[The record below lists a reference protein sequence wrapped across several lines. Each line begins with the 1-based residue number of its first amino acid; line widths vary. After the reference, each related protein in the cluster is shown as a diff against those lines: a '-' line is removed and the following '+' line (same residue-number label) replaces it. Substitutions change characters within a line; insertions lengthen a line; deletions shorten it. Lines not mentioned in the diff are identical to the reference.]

1 MRSFSLLPA
10 NTVVVLICDTLLCT
24 GIYLGCLYLLL
35 PFPVVPYLVNANGWM
50 RLLLGV
56 LSVLGGLYFNELY
69 TALRVPSRVAL
80 VLQLSHVFG
89 VSLVAQTILAY
100 LNENLALP
108 RRVLL
113 AGTVLGLPAFFFWR
127 VLYSGVLWKLFG
139 QQTVLLVGSGGL
151 AQELTRRVREKPE
164 RGIGLVGYVGDPEPE
179 TKMQANYLGPF
190 DQLPS
195 IVNELKPD
203 RVVVAC
209 SDRRDGGLPIEQLLT
224 LRRRAIP
231 IEEGA
236 SLYEM
241 LCRRICSSE
250 FRPSQFIFDQT
261 LVHRP
266 GSLALQSVYINLLA
280 LCGIVLM
287 LPVMLVLA
295 MLVRI
300 STGGPILSTV
310 TCTGYRRIP
319 FTLKRFRVTK
329 KEAGAN
335 RLVFTGLGKFLRR
348 SHLDLLP
355 ALFNLLRGE
364 MALVGPRPHCQEM
377 EEELSSRIPFYEQ
390 RYALRPGLTGWS
402 QINMD
407 EDRSPAD
414 ALIALEYDLY
424 YLKNMSLSL
433 DAYILLHR
441 LRQML
446 TIG

>member
-1 MRSFSLLPA
+1 MRAFSLVPA
-10 NTVVVLICDTLLCT
+10 NTLVVLIGDLLLCT
-24 GIYLGCLYLLL
+24 GIYLGSLYLLL
-35 PFPVVPYLVNANGWM
+35 PFPVMPYLVNWNGWL
-50 RLLLGV
+50 RVLLGV

-69 TALRVPSRVAL
+69 TGLRVPSRVAL

-89 VSLVAQTILAY
+89 VSLVAQTMLAY

-127 VLYSGVLWKLFG
+127 VLFSGFLWKLFG
-139 QQTVLLVGSGGL
+139 QQTVLLVGSGAL

-164 RGIGLVGYVGDPEPE
+164 RGVGLMGYVGSLEPE
-179 TKMQANYLGPF
+179 KMQAAHLGPF
-190 DQLPS
+190 DQLSS
-195 IVNELKPD
+195 IVTELKPD

-209 SDRRDGGLPIEQLLT
+209 SERRDGGMPVEQLLK

-236 SLYEM
+236 SLYEL

-266 GSLALQSVYINLLA
+266 GSLALQSVYINVLA
-280 LCGIVLM
+280 LCGIVVT
-287 LPVMLVLA
+287 LPILLVLA
-295 MLVRI
+295 VLVRV
-300 STGGPILSTV
+300 STGGPILHSV
-310 TCTGYRRIP
+310 TCTGYRGIP
-319 FTLKRFRVTK
+319 FTLKRFRVTRK
-329 KEAGAN
+329 APGSN
-335 RLVFTGLGKFLRR
+335 RLVLTRLGRFLRGT
-348 SHLDLLP
+348 HLDLLP

-364 MALVGPRPHCQEM
+364 MALVGPCPHCQEM

-407 EDRSPAD
+407 TERSSGD

-441 LRQML
+441 LRQTL
-446 TIG
+446 TIR